1 MADMRNFV
9 NLIGYLGRDA
19 ELRDFKV
26 RDPEVGA
33 SQTRQCIEISL
44 CTNSLR
50 QPVYHQVVGYA
61 DHHVTHLGKMKKGEK
76 LMVTGY
82 IFYDESEKDGVRRTH
97 PKIIIDTFEM
107 MTKPKG
113 KPAGQARPRALV
125 S

>member
-1 MADMRNFV
+1 MADMRNFA

-19 ELRDFKV
+19 EMREFKV
-26 RDPEVGA
+26 RDPDTRA
-33 SQTRQCIEISL
+33 TQKRQCVEISL
-44 CTNSLR
+44 CTNSLS
-50 QPVYHQVVGYA
+50 QPVYHLVVGYA
-61 DHHVTHLGKMKKGEK
+61 DHHVTHLAPMKTGEK

-82 IFYDESEKDGVRRTH
+82 IFYDESEKDGVKRTH

-113 KPAGQARPRALV
+113 KTSEPARLKALA